1 MTNRELKRLRYL
13 HRDIDR
19 LNDRIAQLED
29 PSAPPIDGVPH
40 SGGADLTA
48 RNAVRLTVL
57 RLRLEAARLDVMDE
71 LQKMTEY
78 IEGIDDPLMRQIM
91 QYRHINGL
99 SWERVAVL
107 IGGGNT
113 ADSVRMAHDRYL
125 ADE

>member
-29 PSAPPIDGVPH
+29 PSAPPIDGIPH
-40 SGGADLTA
+40 GGGADLTA